1 MRGFTF
7 IEILVS
13 VALISIMGTLVIS
26 LINPAFQLEKA
37 RDAQRKADLRQIQAA
52 LELYRAD
59 QGSYPASLT
68 CGAALTNPP
77 PVTATYLRKIPCD
90 PKNTGQYR
98 YTYTTSAVACG
109 VANAQYCIITCLENQ
124 KDPQKDAIDNATYCS
139 GGSTN
144 WSYTAVNP

>member
-77 PVTATYLRKIPCD
+77 PVTATYLRKFLATQKIPD
-90 PKNTGQYR
+90 NTAIPTRRRQ
-98 YTYTTSAVACG
+98 SPVA
-109 VANAQYCIITCLENQ
+109 
-124 KDPQKDAIDNATYCS
+124 
-139 GGSTN
+139 
-144 WSYTAVNP
+144 